1 MRRPEIEVTPATAEH
16 LDALIEGDHV
26 FTERFGMT
34 VEPGYMDLP
43 DSPGIAEQALAFSKK
58 ALDDG
63 TPAEWFS
70 HLFVEPGENRV
81 IGFGGYK
88 GEPRE
93 STVEIGYALAEAYRG
108 AGRAT
113 EAARELIRRAQSAG
127 VSRVIAHTLPERNP
141 SIRLLER
148 LGFRMAEEVV
158 DPQDGTVWRWELA
171 LPAG

>member
-1 MRRPEIEVTPATAEH
+1 MTGPPIEVTPATAEH
-16 LDALIEGDHV
+16 LDALIEGDNV
-26 FTERFGMT
+26 FTERFGIT

-43 DSPGIAEQALAFSKK
+43 EVPGIAERALAFSKK
-58 ALDDG
+58 ALDGG
-63 TPAEWFS
+63 TPPEWFS
-70 HLFVEPGENRV
+70 HLFVEPGEKRL

-113 EAARELIRRAQSAG
+113 EAARELIRRAQAAG
-127 VSRVIAHTLPERNP
+127 VNRVIAHTLPERNP
-141 SIRLLER
+141 STRLLER

-158 DPQDGTVWRWELA
+158 DPEDGTVWRWELEVS
-171 LPAG
+171 PG